1 MSWDNF
7 VQHINAPRW
16 CFKRHSRQ
24 TGSSEQDRSTN
35 TGSQVL
41 FFSLRS
47 FKTQIHCT
55 KKAFLR
61 GPWTR
66 YYAVGCKSAF
76 NQRDKRKDQKCSI
89 RSVQGKDIRKNCPGG
104 GWKLCK
110 NVKQENLL
118 QATGKFI
125 CCWSLCCCKLIL
137 NSRKKL
143 TLLSTWMPQSHR
155 DAAKPQHGAIN
166 LQQSA
171 GKALKTGAENADP
184 FSFQKRHVPKRPLLS
199 PSFTCCFSSGT
210 PGFEQETKC
219 EKKSLARA
227 KQCSFC
233 TWDSLVFHTSN
244 KAFYFTL
251 KQEHHFPN
259 WEVHPAGCTNTA
271 GIKFIKQGVHGAAT
285 WSVTELSTQPEVTA
299 LNFLC

>member
-1 MSWDNF
+1 M
-7 VQHINAPRW
+7 
-16 CFKRHSRQ
+16 
-24 TGSSEQDRSTN
+24 
-35 TGSQVL
+35 
-41 FFSLRS
+41 
-47 FKTQIHCT
+47 
-55 KKAFLR
+55 
-61 GPWTR
+61 PWTR

-76 NQRDKRKDQKCSI
+76 NQHDKRKDQKCSI

-110 NVKQENLL
+110 NVKQENLP

-125 CCWSLCCCKLIL
+125 CCWSLCCCKLFWIQGKSSLSSLLGCLYHIEMLL
-137 NSRKKL
+137 NPSTEQKTCSSQQAKLWKLGQKTLTHFPSRKNMFQND
-143 TLLSTWMPQSHR
+143 LSCPH
-155 DAAKPQHGAIN
+155 
-166 LQQSA
+166 
-171 GKALKTGAENADP
+171 
-184 FSFQKRHVPKRPLLS
+184 LS
-199 PSFTCCFSSGT
+199 PAASALQHLALSRKQSV
-210 PGFEQETKC
+210 K
-219 EKKSLARA
+219 KKSLARA
-227 KQCSFC
+227 KQCGFC

-259 WEVHPAGCTNTA
+259 WEAHPAACTNTA